1 MKRPLSF
8 RTVGGTVLVV
18 LMCIYGA
25 RVALLATDQAS
36 HLYHPTTSWTATPGT
51 VGLPF
56 EEVVFDAADGTRLSG
71 WFVPA
76 EGPARST
83 VLFCHGNARNISG
96 DVDTLLLFRSLGFET
111 LFFDYRGYG
120 RSEGAPDEAGTYQ
133 DARAAWDYLT
143 VQRRVPPERIVIW
156 GRSLGAAVAID
167 LACERKARAVV
178 LEGAFASIR
187 AMAKRLYPWAPV
199 DLFLKYRYDNLS
211 KIGRIDAPILIV
223 HSREDQVVPYEQ
235 GRLLYEAAPP
245 GRATFLEIGGLHA
258 APDARP
264 EYQAGVRAFVEQV
277 L

>member
-1 MKRPLSF
+1 MRAPSRFRPIAL
-8 RTVGGTVLVV
+8 TVLAV
-18 LMCIYGA
+18 LALIYA
-25 RVALLATDQAS
+25 AKVATLATDQAS
-36 HLYHPTTSWTATPGT
+36 HLYHPTEQWTSTPAAIGA
-51 VGLPF
+51 PY
-56 EEVVFDAADGTRLSG
+56 EEVSFEAADGTLLSG

-76 EGPARST
+76 AGPARAT

-96 DVDTLLLFRSLGFET
+96 DVETLALFRSLGLET

-120 RSEGAPDEAGTYQ
+120 RSQGKPDEQGTYL

-143 VQRRVPPERIVIW
+143 LRRGVPPERIVVW
-156 GRSLGAAVAID
+156 GRSLGAAVAVD
-167 LACERKARAVV
+167 LAAERRPRAVV

-211 KIGRIDAPILIV
+211 KIGRLEAPILIV
-223 HSREDQVVPYEQ
+223 HSREDQVVPYAQ
-235 GRLLYEAAPP
+235 GRLLYEAAPA

-258 APDARP
+258 VPDERP
-264 EYQAGVRAFVEQV
+264 EYREGVSAFLERV